1 MGASR
6 PAKLRGFE
14 ASVTDWA
21 RKDMNAM
28 LQFLVRQVIRDERG
42 AEMVEWVLWVG
53 GIAIVV
59 VAVTTAIKQPIID
72 HVTAIIAA
80 LPAAAS

>member
-1 MGASR
+1 M
-6 PAKLRGFE
+6 KTMLRYL
-14 ASVTDWA
+14 
-21 RKDMNAM
+21 
-28 LQFLVRQVIRDERG
+28 LQRVVRDERG

-59 VAVTTAIKQPIID
+59 VAVTTAISTPIQTKII
-72 HVTAIIAA
+72 AIINA

>member
-1 MGASR
+1 
-6 PAKLRGFE
+6 
-14 ASVTDWA
+14 
-21 RKDMNAM
+21 MNTM
-28 LQFLVRQVIRDERG
+28 LQFLMRRVIGDERG

-59 VAVTTAIKQPIID
+59 VAVTTAISTPIQTRIL
-72 HVTAIIAA
+72 AIINA

>member
-1 MGASR
+1 M
-6 PAKLRGFE
+6 K
-14 ASVTDWA
+14 T
-21 RKDMNAM
+21 M
-28 LQFLVRQVIRDERG
+28 LQNVMRWVVRDERG

-72 HVTAIIAA
+72 QVTAIIAA